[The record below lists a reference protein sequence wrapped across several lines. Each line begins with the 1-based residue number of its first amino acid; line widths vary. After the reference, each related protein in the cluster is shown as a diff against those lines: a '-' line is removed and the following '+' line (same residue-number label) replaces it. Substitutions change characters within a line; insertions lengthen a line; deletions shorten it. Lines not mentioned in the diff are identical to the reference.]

1 MVVKRGDLP
10 YTARTVV
17 VLGGCRVSPF
27 RWEGRALQL
36 TSGRT
41 PLYENKS
48 LICKDCGNPFDFTVR
63 DQMFY
68 AEKGFENEPQRCRD
82 CRTARKSQ
90 RGTAAPGAGTTREM
104 YDAVCAQCGESTTV
118 PFRPRGDRPVYC
130 RSCFAAQN
138 AVRA

>member
-1 MVVKRGDLP
+1 MRGP
-10 YTARTVV
+10 SA
-17 VLGGCRVSPF
+17 
-27 RWEGRALQL
+27 EGRCI
-36 TSGRT
+36 
-41 PLYENKS
+41 ENKT
-48 LICKDCGNPFDFTVR
+48 LICKDCGTPFDFTVR

-90 RGTAAPGAGTTREM
+90 RAGGPANGSFGAGGSRELF
-104 YDAVCAQCGESTTV
+104 DAVCAQCGENTTV

-130 RSCFAAQN
+130 RSCYSAQN